1 MAAGS
6 LAAHSLSYLFISA
19 RAGEGGGE
27 VSERASRGSAGYLVL
42 FLGLLVNNGWRR
54 PASGGASHQTRGLR
68 GR

>member
-19 RAGEGGGE
+19 RAGE

-54 PASGGASHQTRGLR
+54 PASGGASHQTRGL
-68 GR
+68 GGPE